1 MWNRQSLPLQKWKT
15 HCKLIAEAWV
25 YPALGFVAYQLPS
38 WVMNRSKQDLDK
50 LSKLGHFLKGSS
62 ASIGLIA
69 VSKSCAEMQNF
80 GNCLDEAGSSR
91 ISSEKALENCTGL
104 IVKLKKEQ
112 DAAKTWLEDFYKEK
126 W

>member
-1 MWNRQSLPLQKWKT
+1 METFEQLLEIDDDDSREFSKGLAQQYVEQAVAT
-15 HCKLIAEAWV
+15 FAEMED
-25 YPALGFVAYQLPS
+25 AL
-38 WVMNRSKQDLDK
+38 SKQDLDK